1 MKKRKILYLFPLAA
15 LVLSGCTLQEG
26 LEGAKDFIGSKI
38 YSPLK
43 ALVQKLMGK
52 EAEEEK
58 EEKKEDQKPSG
69 GEQEGGE
76 QGGGQ
81 GEGGGG
87 ESTSN
92 DPREKYGTEH
102 EGTENDPFTGA
113 DASLIAG
120 QLGESGSQEK
130 FPTEESYYIKGEVQ
144 ELEEE
149 FNPTYGNYSFSI
161 EDGFVGWR
169 LKYGSSYQP
178 FNAGD
183 IEIGDTVTMYAQIIN
198 FHGTAET
205 SGGYVTRVEKK
216 AIDAEVTDLAIT
228 GTPKSAYLAGEAY
241 SNDGLRAVA
250 TYDNGQ
256 EQDVTLAAEWTYSK
270 AVAEV
275 GDTEVQISAAFRN
288 ASNTIIVPVTVQD
301 SSNPAHAGTEQDP
314 YTGADAMIVGNKLE
328 AGAVTEGSFYIKGEV
343 VSFEESFNPTYG
355 NFSFKIDG
363 GFIGWRLKFG
373 SEFTPFTSADDLSI
387 GDTVTMYAQIQNYQG
402 KPETK
407 GGYIVSIEK
416 PTVAPTSIE
425 LDKTELE
432 LEVGQMA
439 QLTATV
445 LPANATNK
453 NVEWT
458 IDQTT
463 GVVSCEDGL
472 VTALEEGTATVVATA
487 LGDPTVKAECAVTVS
502 AATKELT
509 SVELSGTPKTEY
521 FAGEA
526 YSREGL
532 TLSAV
537 YSDQSQED
545 VTAVATWEISKET
558 AEAGDTEI
566 TISASYNNLSDSM
579 NVAVTVTLKP
589 GSEALPYTVAEA
601 RAAIDNGGDITG
613 VYAVGYV
620 SKIVTAFN
628 GQYNNVSFNIS
639 ADGLQSGDQL
649 QGYRTAVASAD
660 DVAVGDKVVLKGNLK
675 KYNDTYEFDA
685 GNTIESRVQP
695 TAVLSVEITGTAS
708 QTEYAPNATY
718 SHEGLVAV
726 ANLDNGAK
734 SDVSSVATWAINP
747 TTATLGDTE
756 ITVTATY
763 DNVTSEGFAVSVTV
777 TSAPMEQVYKSVSFA
792 AANTSD
798 SISSYTA
805 EGTYTDNGF
814 SVKTANFNNNKKG
827 WDFIKCGRK
836 SDASVATITTSAAID
851 KQVTKVNISFTT
863 YTAVSG
869 TTAKV
874 LVSSSANM
882 SNPTEYAFT
891 PAANTTVSVPITTG
905 VANAYYQVVFDC
917 VAHGSTNGYIWVTAV
932 SYSAVY

>member
-58 EEKKEDQKPSG
+58 KEEKKEDQKPSG

-81 GEGGGG
+81 GEGEGGG
-87 ESTSN
+87 GGSTSN

-120 QLGESGSQEK
+120 TLGESGSQEK

-169 LKYGSSYQP
+169 LKNGSSYQA
-178 FNAGD
+178 FSAGD

-205 SGGYVTRVEKK
+205 SGGYVVSVEK
-216 AIDAEVTDLAIT
+216 
-228 GTPKSAYLAGEAY
+228 
-241 SNDGLRAVA
+241 A
-250 TYDNGQ
+250 T
-256 EQDVTLAAEWTYSK
+256 
-270 AVAEV
+270 
-275 GDTEVQISAAFRN
+275 
-288 ASNTIIVPVTVQD
+288 
-301 SSNPAHAGTEQDP
+301 H
-314 YTGADAMIVGNKLE
+314 
-328 AGAVTEGSFYIKGEV
+328 
-343 VSFEESFNPTYG
+343 
-355 NFSFKIDG
+355 
-363 GFIGWRLKFG
+363 
-373 SEFTPFTSADDLSI
+373 
-387 GDTVTMYAQIQNYQG
+387 
-402 KPETK
+402 
-407 GGYIVSIEK
+407 
-416 PTVAPTSIE
+416 APTSIE

-439 QLTATV
+439 KLTATV

-472 VTALEEGTATVVATA
+472 VTALEEGTATIVATA

-502 AATKELT
+502 AATKTLT
-509 SVELSGTPKTEY
+509 SVSLSGTPKTEY
-521 FAGEA
+521 FAGES
-526 YSREGL
+526 YTHEGL
-532 TLSAV
+532 TLTAN
-537 YSDQSQED
+537 YSDLSTED
-545 VTAVATWEISKET
+545 VSAVATWNISKAT

-628 GQYNNVSFNIS
+628 SQYNNISFNIS
-639 ADGLQSGDQL
+639 ADGLQSGAQL

-695 TAVLSVEITGTAS
+695 TAVLSVEVTGTAT
-708 QTEYAPNATY
+708 QTEYGVGATY
-718 SHEGLVAV
+718 NHDGLVAV

-734 SDVSSVATWAINP
+734 ADVSSVATWAINP

-763 DNVTSEGFAVSVTV
+763 ENIASEGFAVSVTV
-777 TSAPMEQVYKSVSFA
+777 TSAPMEQVYKSVSFV

-805 EGTYTDNGF
+805 EGTYTDSGF
-814 SVKTANFNNNKKG
+814 SVKTANFNNNKMA

-836 SDASVATITTSAAID
+836 ADASVATITTLAAID
-851 KQVTKVNISFTT
+851 KEVTKVNISFTT
-863 YTAVSG
+863 YTAVTG

-874 LVSSSANM
+874 LVSSSADM
-882 SNPTEYAFT
+882 SNPTQYAFT